1 MTEKDAADAAAPDPS
16 SPRQG
21 AAGPERSGKPHG
33 RPAPGQG
40 SRAST
45 GAVSTGAISTRE
57 LQELARRRREAEEKL
72 QQHLQ
77 EAKHKPADGEG

>member
-1 MTEKDAADAAAPDPS
+1 MTEKDAADAAAPDPAR
-16 SPRQG
+16 PGQDG
-21 AAGPERSGKPHG
+21 AGPERSGKPHD

-45 GAVSTGAISTRE
+45 GGVSTGAISTRE

-77 EAKHKPADGEG
+77 EAKHKPADGKH